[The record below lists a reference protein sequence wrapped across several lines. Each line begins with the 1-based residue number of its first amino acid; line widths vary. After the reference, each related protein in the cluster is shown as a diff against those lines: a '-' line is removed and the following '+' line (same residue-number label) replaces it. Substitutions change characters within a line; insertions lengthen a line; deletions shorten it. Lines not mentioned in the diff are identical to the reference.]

1 MAQTDEPSLGIDS
14 DLGSAEAATEPS
26 LPERIRALVERQLY
40 GVLCTQGEGQ
50 PYGSLV
56 AFAFGPDLASAAFC
70 TPTATRKYRLLTEC
84 DRVALLVD
92 NRPDHLDDMSRV
104 EAITATGRAVL
115 LEGGAEFER
124 WRQRLVTRHAPLAAF
139 FEAPSVALLRIDI
152 ARFFHVVRFQEVR
165 QWIPAPAG

>member
-1 MAQTDEPSLGIDS
+1 MAQPGEPALGIDS
-14 DLGSAEAATEPS
+14 DVGPTEAVPEPS
-26 LPERIRALVERQLY
+26 LPERVRALVERQRY

-56 AFAFGPDLASAAFC
+56 AFAFAPDLASAAFC

-84 DRVALLVD
+84 DRVALLID

-115 LEGGAEFER
+115 LEGGAEFDC
-124 WRQRLVTRHAPLAAF
+124 WTQRLIARHAMLAPF
-139 FEAPSVALLRIDI
+139 FTAPTVAMLRIDI

-165 QWIPAPAG
+165 EWIPIPGG